1 MGATSAAPARYSCVC
16 SRLPGRKE
24 FHVPRSIHLLLTL
37 FALALIA
44 PAAAQAASTP
54 TAIDGSPLKIYVDG
68 NGSIQAN
75 VAGAPASEFY
85 PPCCSSDANGN
96 SIPSQ
101 LANAGFGLIVNPEG
115 SPMNFGRF
123 LAGGMPAP
131 TSGPTLT
138 PGNPASITT
147 TWTLNGSQ
155 SSPLIELTQVIQ
167 YTTGQRQFES
177 SFTVKNVSGGAL
189 QYRASVAGDLA
200 IRGSDQGVG
209 FLSPG
214 PPRFM
219 GGVNEQVGAAGGFV
233 EETPWAKFESNT
245 LGQVGQHA
253 VDATAAGG
261 FDNSLST
268 QSADNAAGVQWDDH
282 YARTAALQNGDSATY
297 RLGWKFVDTLGLTP
311 ISATRQTGEQHSVTV
326 SLGDVNGT
334 PTPNQAV
341 AYRIDGP
348 NTQTGSVKTDSTG
361 HATISWVGG
370 AAGHDMLTAFIDTN
384 GNGFA
389 EPTETQATASVE
401 WTGTTSPPV
410 IGQTAGVRPV
420 SGTVKIKLPPGFS
433 VGKAKRLGLQG
444 AAFGF
449 VPLTAATTIPLGSTL
464 DTSKGKVQL
473 FTAATQNTTQ
483 SKFQTGDFNGG
494 QFRLGQTRKNPL
506 TTLSMTGGG
515 LNACHIGVPRGGAAR
530 SKSRRLFGNAHGH
543 FSTRGR
549 NSSATVRG
557 TEWSMLDTCAGTLT
571 SVKRGSVT
579 VRDFGLKKNK
589 TVKAGHKYLARSF
602 KLKKK

>member
-1 MGATSAAPARYSCVC
+1 MLCALS
-16 SRLPGRKE
+16 
-24 FHVPRSIHLLLTL
+24 LLV
-37 FALALIA
+37 
-44 PAAAQAASTP
+44 PAAAQAAA

-68 NGSIQAN
+68 TGSIQAN
-75 VAGAPASEFY
+75 VAGAHASEFY
-85 PPCCSSDANGN
+85 PPCCASDANGN
-96 SIPSQ
+96 PIPSQ
-101 LANAGFGLIVNPEG
+101 LANAGFGLIVDPAG
-115 SPMNFGRF
+115 SPMLFGRF
-123 LAGGMPAP
+123 LAGGLPTP

-138 PGNPASITT
+138 AGNPASITT
-147 TWTLNGSQ
+147 TWTLNNSQ
-155 SSPLIELTQVIQ
+155 NSPLIELTQVIK

-177 SFTVKNVSGGAL
+177 SFTVKNVSAGAV
-189 QYRASVAGDLA
+189 QYRANVAGDLA

-219 GGVNEQVGAAGGFV
+219 GGVNQQVGAAGGFV
-233 EETPWAKFESNT
+233 EETAWTKYESNT
-245 LGQVGQHA
+245 LSQVGQHA
-253 VDATAAGG
+253 LDATGGG

-282 YARTAALQNGDSATY
+282 YARQNALPAGQSATY
-297 RLGWKFVDTLGLTP
+297 NLGWRFVDTLGITP
-311 ISATRQTGEQHSVTV
+311 ISATRQTGEQHTVTL
-326 SLGDVNGT
+326 SLADVNGV
-334 PTPNQAV
+334 PTPNQTV

-348 NTQTGSVKTDSTG
+348 NSQTGTVKTDSSG

-370 AAGHDMLTAFIDTN
+370 AAGKDLLTAFIDTN
-384 GNGFA
+384 GNGF
-389 EPTETQATASVE
+389 PDFTETQAQATVD

-433 VGKAKRLGLQG
+433 AGKAKRLGLQG

-449 VPLTAATTIPLGSTL
+449 VPLTAAATIPLGSTL

-473 FTAATQNTTQ
+473 FTAASQNTVQ

-530 SKSRRLFGNAHGH
+530 SKSRRLFGNAHGR

-571 SVKRGSVT
+571 SVKRGSVV
-579 VRDFGLKKNK
+579 VRDFGLRKNK

-602 KLKKK
+602 RLKKK

>member
-1 MGATSAAPARYSCVC
+1 
-16 SRLPGRKE
+16 
-24 FHVPRSIHLLLTL
+24 VPRSIRLLLTL
-37 FALALIA
+37 CALPLLV

-68 NGSIQAN
+68 AGSIQAN

-85 PPCCSSDANGN
+85 PPFGSDANGN

-101 LANAGFGLIVNPEG
+101 TANAGFGLIFDPEG
-115 SPMNFGRF
+115 SPIRFGRF
-123 LAGGMPAP
+123 LAGALPTP

-147 TWTLNGSQ
+147 TWTLNNSQ
-155 SSPLIELTQVIQ
+155 ASPVIELTQVIK

-177 SFTVKNVSGGAL
+177 SFTVKNVSAGAI
-189 QYRASVAGDLA
+189 QYRANVAGDLA
-200 IRGSDQGVG
+200 IRGSDQGIG
-209 FLSPG
+209 FLSAG

-219 GGVNEQVGAAGGFV
+219 GGLNQQVGAAGGFV
-233 EETPWAKFESNT
+233 EETPSWAKYESNT
-245 LGQVGQHA
+245 LSQVYSHA
-253 VDATAAGG
+253 ADATVGGG

-282 YARTAALQNGDSATY
+282 YARQNALPAGQSATY
-297 RLGWKFVDTLGLTP
+297 NLGWRFVDTLGLTP

-326 SLGDVNGT
+326 SVGDVNGT

-348 NTQTGSVKTDSTG
+348 NTQAGSVKTDSTG

-370 AAGHDMLTAFIDTN
+370 AAGHDMLTAFVDTN

-389 EPTETQATASVE
+389 EPTETQATATVE
-401 WTGTTSPPV
+401 WIGTTSPPV
-410 IGQTAGVRPV
+410 IGQSAGVRPV

-433 VGKAKRLGLQG
+433 AGKAKRLGLQG
-444 AAFGF
+444 AALAF
-449 VPLTAATTIPLGSTL
+449 VPLTAAATIPLGSTL

-473 FTAATQNTTQ
+473 FTAATSNTTQ

-494 QFRLGQTRKNPL
+494 LFRLGQTRKNPL
-506 TTLSMTGGG
+506 TSLSMTGGG

-579 VRDFGLKKNK
+579 VRDFRLKKNK